1 MRPKPLMPIFM
12 DWEAE
17 APANGETIDQLGVID
32 RVVRVTS
39 SSPRRCRFS
48 KAAPFAD
55 RLVPAAPVQS
65 LVEATAASVSPA
77 EPLAPDQ
84 AQQLLRALAEPIRLQ
99 VVQALQHGER
109 CVCDLTGDLNLA
121 QSKLSF
127 HLKVLKEAGLI
138 RARQEGRWI
147 YYRLEPSALLLLR
160 DWLGQLAAACQSPA
174 PPCS

>member
-1 MRPKPLMPIFM
+1 
-12 DWEAE
+12 
-17 APANGETIDQLGVID
+17 
-32 RVVRVTS
+32 
-39 SSPRRCRFS
+39 
-48 KAAPFAD
+48 
-55 RLVPAAPVQS
+55 
-65 LVEATAASVSPA
+65 VEATAAPVSTA

-109 CVCDLTGDLNLA
+109 CVCDLTGDLDLA

-147 YYRLEPSALLLLR
+147 YYRLEPDSLLLLR
-160 DWLGQLAAACQSPA
+160 DWLDQLAAVSPA
-174 PPCS
+174 PANPCS